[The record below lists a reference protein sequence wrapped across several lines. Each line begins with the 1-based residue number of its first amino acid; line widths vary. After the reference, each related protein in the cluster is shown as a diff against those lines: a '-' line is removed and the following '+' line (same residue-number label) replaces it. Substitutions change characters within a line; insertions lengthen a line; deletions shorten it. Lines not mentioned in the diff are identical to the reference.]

1 MKTLHIPVSLEVGI
15 KHAGARAARARRALA
30 LAAISALAL
39 LPILRMV
46 YTLGVIGENNLSNDA
61 GPFLNR
67 FLTPVMAGSYHWL
80 HFPRDTFINTHSNIF
95 PGLVF
100 ILLAYTSRLE
110 VHAIL
115 YLGVLLALVRLW
127 LLNDV
132 IGRSCG
138 LNTVIGRGA
147 LWLALS
153 WLVFSISQMS
163 VYEFPLLTIKY
174 GLSNLGTAL
183 GVWGLTRYRGKMV
196 AVWLAAVSGIVATM
210 SNASGFALW
219 PAFLIGMWLLGF
231 RKARQF
237 VVLLFAAAISV
248 LPYLSFL
255 FMSRTPSASSRFVS
269 LFRPVLILD
278 ILGRPLANGIG
289 SEYGQ
294 LPMAEVAAS
303 IGVILCSIMAVLL
316 WMGRAKR
323 PLHSVA
329 PLIILVAVGLLTA
342 CQISLF
348 RLQISPWYTGVV
360 MDFWIG
366 LTGLAFVL
374 WFQTEKT
381 AGANPQYL
389 ASNLNPPRTM
399 NSLSWLAGANAR
411 VWSVAA
417 IASIAVLYLATNR
430 TRADKSFYVQSRS
443 PVSAACLRNY
453 RTAPTYCECSL
464 ARWLPGNPRYL
475 DMLARP
481 LEENHFSVFAP
492 RQEWSL
498 QGDSILGN
506 VDYHQAAG
514 AEDIYWAPGIGGDR
528 AAITDYR
535 KLDLVLAPANSVS
548 WTIDIPENMEHG
560 EFQSAIAARVAPS
573 WPETSPVSCKISIH
587 GEGEAE
593 RVVYSRVVGPQ
604 DAWWTSFRV
613 PLDSYRGMTATLRLS
628 VSGEAGVPGM
638 GALYQYPSI
647 ELFLRESLNQE
658 RNRGPIIP
666 SNTDLSPRFPK
677 TMHGAFRIN
686 LQDPL
691 VWNRDGPG
699 DAPGQP
705 IGIWSMTSADSI
717 LRYVGP
723 LAIHPN
729 EYSQVYMRVSASE
742 DVLPRAMAVAFS
754 INGKSEQGDALSVA
768 LPLLADSAPH
778 SYTFD
783 LKTLGLPSSA
793 VITGIALQPLREGL
807 RAGKP
812 LVRVSDLAF
821 IQQAPGE
828 PISLGQ

>member
-1 MKTLHIPVSLEVGI
+1 VKALHIPVSLEVGI
-15 KHAGARAARARRALA
+15 KQAGVRAARAKRALA
-30 LAAISALAL
+30 LAAMSALAL

-61 GPFLNR
+61 GPFLSR

-80 HFPRDTFINTHSNIF
+80 DFPRDTFINTHSNIF
-95 PGLVF
+95 PGLLF

-115 YLGVLLALVRLW
+115 YLGVLLALIRLW

-132 IGRSCG
+132 IGRCCG
-138 LNTVIGRGA
+138 LNSAIGRAA

-153 WLVFSISQMS
+153 GLVFSISQMS

-196 AVWLAAVSGIVATM
+196 AVWLAAGSAIVATM

-231 RKARQF
+231 RRARQF
-237 VVLLFAAAISV
+237 VVLSLGAAISI

-255 FMSRTPSASSRFVS
+255 FMSRTPSASSKFVS

-289 SEYGQ
+289 SDYGP

-303 IGVILCSIMAVLL
+303 IGVILCSTVAVLL

-348 RLQISPWYTGVV
+348 RLQISPWYAGVV

-366 LTGLAFVL
+366 LTGLAFAL
-374 WFQTEKT
+374 WFQTERA
-381 AGANPQYL
+381 AGANAQQH
-389 ASNLNPPRTM
+389 ASNLNPPRIL

-411 VWSVAA
+411 VWSVVA

-475 DMLARP
+475 AMLARP
-481 LEENHFSVFAP
+481 LEENRLSVFAP

-498 QGDSILGN
+498 QGDSILGS
-506 VDYHQAAG
+506 VDYYQAG
-514 AEDIYWAPGIGGDR
+514 AEDIYWAPGIEGDR
-528 AAITDYR
+528 APITDYR
-535 KLDLVLAPANSVS
+535 QLDLVLAPANSVS
-548 WTIDIPENMEHG
+548 WTIDIPQNMEHG
-560 EFQSAIAARVAPS
+560 EFKSAIAARIAS
-573 WPETSPVSCKISIH
+573 AWPETSPVLCKVSIH

-593 RVVYSRVVGPQ
+593 RVVYSRMVGPK
-604 DAWWTSFRV
+604 DSWWTAFRV
-613 PLDSYRGMTATLRLS
+613 PLDGYRGMTVTIRLS
-628 VSGEAGVPGM
+628 VSGENGAPGT

-647 ELFLRESLNQE
+647 ELFLNEAASRESDP
-658 RNRGPIIP
+658 GPMVP

-677 TMHGAFRIN
+677 THGAFRIN

-691 VWNRDGPG
+691 LWNRDGPA
-699 DAPGQP
+699 DTSGQP
-705 IGIWSMTSADSI
+705 IGSWSIANADST

-723 LAIHPN
+723 LAVLPS
-729 EYSQVYMRVSASE
+729 EYSQLYIRISASE
-742 DVLPRAMAVAFS
+742 DVLPRAVAVAFS
-754 INGKSEQGDALSVA
+754 IDGRSAEGDSLSVA
-768 LPLLADSAPH
+768 IPLLADSAPH

-793 VITGIALQPLREGL
+793 VITGIALEPLREGF

-812 LVRVSDLAF
+812 LVQVSDLGF
-821 IQQAPGE
+821 IQ
-828 PISLGQ
+828 

>member
-1 MKTLHIPVSLEVGI
+1 
-15 KHAGARAARARRALA
+15 
-30 LAAISALAL
+30 
-39 LPILRMV
+39 MV

-80 HFPRDTFINTHSNIF
+80 DFPRDTFINTHSNIF

-138 LNTVIGRGA
+138 LNSAIRRGA

-163 VYEFPLLTIKY
+163 VYEFPVLTIKY

-196 AVWLAAVSGIVATM
+196 AVWLAAGSGIVATM

-219 PAFLIGMWLLGF
+219 PSFLIGMWLLGF
-231 RKARQF
+231 RRARQF
-237 VVLLFAAAISV
+237 VVLLFGAAISV

-255 FMSRTPSASSRFVS
+255 FMSRTRSASSKFVS

-303 IGVILCSIMAVLL
+303 IGVILCSIAAVLL

-323 PLHSVA
+323 PLHSAA
-329 PLIILVAVGLLTA
+329 PLVILVTVGLFTA

-374 WFQTEKT
+374 WFQTEKA
-381 AGANPQYL
+381 AGVNPQYLASNLDPEKAAGVNPQYLASNLDPEKAAGVNPQYL
-389 ASNLNPPRTM
+389 ASNLNPRRIM

-417 IASIAVLYLATNR
+417 IASIAVLYMATNR

-443 PVSAACLRNY
+443 PVSAACLRNF

-481 LEENHFSVFAP
+481 LEENHLSVFAP

-498 QGDSILGN
+498 QGDSILGS
-506 VDYHQAAG
+506 VDYYRGG
-514 AEDIYWAPGIGGDR
+514 AEDIYWAPGIEGDR
-528 AAITDYR
+528 APITDYR
-535 KLDLVLAPANSVS
+535 QLDLVLAPANSVS
-548 WTIDIPENMEHG
+548 WTIDIPQNMEHG
-560 EFQSAIAARVAPS
+560 EFKSAIAARIAS
-573 WPETSPVSCKISIH
+573 AWPETSPVSCKVSIH

-593 RVVYSRVVGPQ
+593 SVVYSRMVGPK
-604 DAWWTSFRV
+604 DSWWTAFRV
-613 PLDSYRGMTATLRLS
+613 PLDGYRGMTTTIRLS
-628 VSGEAGVPGM
+628 VSGSVSGEDGALGT

-647 ELFLRESLNQE
+647 ELFLNESASRESDP
-658 RNRGPIIP
+658 GPMIP

-677 TMHGAFRIN
+677 TTSGAFRIN

-691 VWNRDGPG
+691 LWNTDGPADPSG
-699 DAPGQP
+699 RP
-705 IGIWSMTSADSI
+705 IGSWSMSNAETI
-717 LRYVGP
+717 LRYAGP
-723 LAIHPN
+723 LAVRPS
-729 EYSQVYMRVSASE
+729 EYSHLYIRISASD
-742 DVLPRAMAVAFS
+742 DVLPRAVAVAFS
-754 INGKSEQGDALSVA
+754 IDGRSAEGDALSVA
-768 LPLLADSAPH
+768 VPLLADSAPH

-793 VITGIALQPLREGL
+793 VITGIALEPLREGF

-812 LVRVSDLAF
+812 VVQVFDLGF
-821 IQQAPGE
+821 IQQPPGE
-828 PISLGQ
+828 SISLGQ